1 MSTPS
6 PFPDL
11 LRRWRR
17 ARALSQERLAAR
29 AEISPRHLSCL
40 ETGKARP
47 SREMV
52 LILANALDLGLGD
65 RNLLLG
71 CAGLAAQYPVSAVDS
86 LSLAPV
92 REAFSRLL
100 DLHNPHGAVLIDACW
115 NVIEANAGARRLFDT
130 FLHPTQTPPAVAG
143 NLVRAALHPRGLR
156 PYFLNAEAVAGAI
169 LGRLERAVALFPEDA
184 ARRALLDEVQTYP
197 GVRRRLGPS
206 PAGPLPV
213 AVAHLRK
220 GDVEL
225 RLFTMLTTLGTPLDV
240 TASDL
245 TLESLLPADAATA
258 AWFGAT
264 AALTPRPPL
273 E

>member
-1 MSTPS
+1 MPRPS

-11 LRRWRR
+11 LRRWRL
-17 ARALSQERLAAR
+17 ARGLSQERLAAQ
-29 AEISPRHLSCL
+29 AEVSPRHLSCL

-52 LILANALDLGLGD
+52 LILANALELGLGD

-71 CAGLAAQYPVSAVDS
+71 CAGLAAQYPVSPLDS
-86 LSLAPV
+86 LALAPV

-100 DLHNPHGAVLIDACW
+100 ELHNPHGAVLIDACW
-115 NVIEANAGARRLFDT
+115 NVVEVNAGARRLFDT
-130 FLHPTQTPPAVAG
+130 FLDPTQTPPSVAG

-156 PYFLNAEAVAGAI
+156 PYLVNAEVVAAAT
-169 LGRLERAVALFPEDA
+169 LGRLERAVALFPDDT
-184 ARRALLDEVQTYP
+184 ARRALLDEVRAYP
-197 GVRRRLGPS
+197 GALRGRR
-206 PAGPLPV
+206 PAPEGHLPV

-258 AWFGAT
+258 AWFGA
-264 AALTPRPPL
+264 AVA
-273 E
+273 